1 MSFPSFK
8 LNKDY
13 WIKIL
18 FRKIHYFIKMSH
30 LIQCVNCSFFF
41 HYLWNVL
48 AISEWKLHET
58 WNFFLSVVHLN
69 TSYWESPRS
78 VPWNLHWMRII
89 YTSLSSS
96 CPYCPQSFWSL
107 EASQIVTSGLLTQS
121 SDISYNNSLF
131 PLIRVCVQP
140 NQPTNQSV
148 ISMLWHHCSGSFLQ
162 HGNIKAEWVRVMGDQ
177 WCACNSCLLG

>member
-1 MSFPSFK
+1 MQF
-8 LNKDY
+8 
-13 WIKIL
+13 
-18 FRKIHYFIKMSH
+18 
-30 LIQCVNCSFFF
+30 FFF

-58 WNFFLSVVHLN
+58 WNPHHFFFFFFFSVVHLN